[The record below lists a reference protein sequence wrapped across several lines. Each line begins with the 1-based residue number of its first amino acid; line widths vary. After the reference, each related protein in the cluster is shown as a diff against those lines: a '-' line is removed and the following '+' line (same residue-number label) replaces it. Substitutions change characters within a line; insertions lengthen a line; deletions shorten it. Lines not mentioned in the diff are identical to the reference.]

1 MEEIRNIVFAGLE
14 YGRGKKNIIKQI
26 KLKLANAEEAEELT
40 EKAESLYKEY
50 RAEYYILK

>member
-1 MEEIRNIVFAGLE
+1 MEEIRNIVFTGLE
-14 YGRGKKNIIKQI
+14 HGHGKKNIIKQI